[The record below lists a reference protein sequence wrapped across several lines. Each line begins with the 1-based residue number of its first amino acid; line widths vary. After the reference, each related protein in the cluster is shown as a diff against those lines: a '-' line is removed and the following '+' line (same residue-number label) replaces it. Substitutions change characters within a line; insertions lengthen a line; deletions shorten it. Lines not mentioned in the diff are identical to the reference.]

1 MSHDLEEACKD
12 VDIAV
17 LLSGLPPRRSMEDF
31 FAQSREMYSVI
42 GRALN
47 DHASQHVKVR
57 WPCIHCSMCD
67 VRERRHVR
75 TMSRASTVC
84 VSVGCRQLSLSC

>member
-1 MSHDLEEACKD
+1 MLHDLEEACKD

-31 FAQSREMYSVI
+31 LAQSKEMYSVI

-47 DHASQHVKVR
+47 DHASQYVKVR
-57 WPCIHCSMCD
+57 WPLRYILVCKKGEYGRLSMK
-67 VRERRHVR
+67 
-75 TMSRASTVC
+75 
-84 VSVGCRQLSLSC
+84 

>member
-1 MSHDLEEACKD
+1 M
-12 VDIAV
+12 DIAV

-47 DHASQHVKVR
+47 DHANQHVKVSSEAEQILSAWTMHGR
-57 WPCIHCSMCD
+57 
-67 VRERRHVR
+67 R
-75 TMSRASTVC
+75 TMIAIFGANVDVHC
-84 VSVGCRQLSLSC
+84 LMHDI